1 MTDAS
6 DSSTDRESKSVAPL
20 PQGLATGSTVLVA
33 GSTDPSRHA
42 VGFQLLS
49 RLGDADDTVLSVTT
63 TESGDETVEAAES
76 AYPDGDRPS
85 LGVVD
90 TASKQQSLAAPAGEV
105 PVVYTPAPGDLERLV
120 VGLTELSAGGPPS
133 TGARHLL
140 VRSLTPVLA
149 TVPTDQ
155 VCSVLGQIS
164 GIRTESGVTLV
175 GVDYTDHDEP
185 TMAALADQ
193 VDGVLW
199 VAPGPDGAL
208 DLEYQP
214 TSGRFDEFSRRPR

>member
-6 DSSTDRESKSVAPL
+6 DSSSERDPMSVGTL
-20 PQGLATGSTVLVA
+20 PQGLSTKSTVLVA

-42 VGFQLLS
+42 VGFQVIS
-49 RLGDADDTVLSVTT
+49 RLGDADDTVLAVTT
-63 TESGDETVEAAES
+63 TESADETVEAAES
-76 AYPDGDRPS
+76 TYPDGDRPP

-120 VGLTELSAGGPPS
+120 VGLTELSAGGPPA

-155 VCSVLGQIS
+155 VCSVLRQIS
-164 GIRTESGVTLV
+164 GIRTDSGVTLV
-175 GVDYTDHDEP
+175 GVDYTAHDEA
-185 TMAALADQ
+185 TMAALAER

-199 VAPGPDGAL
+199 VASGPDGAL

-214 TSGRFDEFSRRPR
+214 VRGRFDEFSRRPR